1 MFPRIKRKRSKV
13 RPGRLRGKA
22 LEQLRRDCFERDGY
36 RCQATKSLF
45 ESWNFTVKCLR
56 PVTWETGHMAHI
68 RNKRM
73 WGDTLDNVVTKCA
86 ECHIQ
91 IEHAYGPTRIKPC
104 PAKEKTI
111 WDGQSDTTKTGS
123 VI

>member
-1 MFPRIKRKRSKV
+1 MSWIKRKRSKV

-22 LEQLRRDCFERDGY
+22 LEQLRRECFERDGY
-36 RCQATKSLF
+36 KCQARLTYEPGVPGF
-45 ESWNFTVKCLR
+45 FDGFWYRCGR

-91 IEHAYGPTRIKPC
+91 IEHAYGPSGVPPC
-104 PAKEKTI
+104 PDKIQAE
-111 WDGQSDTTKTGS
+111 GE
-123 VI
+123 